1 MNGSYP
7 PAVFFDLDDTL
18 IAHTESSQASWQQ
31 VFDIFSAQ
39 FDGPARE
46 RTLAAILEFSVW
58 FWSDSLRHKRGRQ
71 DLRSARREI
80 VTGAFHGLKIDD
92 PPLSIRLADAFSD
105 RREAAIGLFPNVI
118 QTLNCLRQQGL
129 KLGLVTNGDS
139 KGQRYK
145 IDKFGLAPFF
155 DAIQIEE
162 EVGMGKP
169 EPGVYELALRTLQI
183 GPSEAWMVGDN
194 LVWDIEAAQQA
205 GLHAVWADYD
215 RKGLPADSLIHPDRT
230 IHSLS
235 EL

>member
-18 IAHTESSQASWQQ
+18 IAHTESPQASWQQ
-31 VFDIFSAQ
+31 VFDLYSAQ
-39 FDGPARE
+39 FDSPARD
-46 RTLAAILEFSVW
+46 RTLAAILEYSGW
-58 FWSDSLRHKRGRQ
+58 FWSDSFRHKRGRQ
-71 DLRSARREI
+71 DLRKARREI
-80 VTGAFHGLKIDD
+80 VSGAFLALQIDD
-92 PPLSIRLADAFSD
+92 SQLSITLADSFSD
-105 RREAAIGLFPNVI
+105 RREAAIGLFPHVI
-118 QTLNCLRQQGL
+118 ETLNCLRDQGL

-139 KGQRYK
+139 KGQRFK
-145 IDKFGLAPFF
+145 IDKFSLAPFF

-169 EPGVYELALRTLQI
+169 EPGVYELALRTLQV

-215 RKGLPADSLIHPDRT
+215 RKGLPADSRILPDRT
-230 IHSLS
+230 IHSLL

>member
-18 IAHTESSQASWQQ
+18 IAHSESPPASWQQ
-31 VFDIFSAQ
+31 VFDSYSAQ

-46 RTLAAILEFSVW
+46 RTLAAILEYSGW
-58 FWSDSLRHKRGRQ
+58 FWSDPLRHRRGRM
-71 DLRSARREI
+71 DLRKARREI
-80 VTGAFHGLKIDD
+80 VSGAFLALKIDD
-92 PPLSIRLADAFSD
+92 SPLSNRLADSFSD
-105 RREAAIGLFPNVI
+105 RREVAIGLFPHVI
-118 QTLNCLRQQGL
+118 QTLNCLREQGL
-129 KLGLVTNGDS
+129 KLGLVTNGES

-145 IDKFGLAPFF
+145 IDKFSLAHFF
-155 DAIQIEE
+155 DTIQIEE

-169 EPGVYELALRTLQI
+169 EPGVYELALRTLQV

-194 LVWDIEAAQQA
+194 LVWDIEAAQHA

-215 RKGLPADSLIHPDRT
+215 RKGLPVDSRILPDRI